1 MPGTVG
7 VMMAPVNILAKH
19 HWIHSMALIRLT
31 AMTWIPRPGR
41 TPEPSRAHPRN
52 TRQSRV
58 ASRMLPGVRHRIPR
72 RDAMKS
78 KASVKK
84 TKGVAKRV
92 PKDLTPRTRVVGGN
106 AVLTNIANMNHES
119 LKAIAQNL
127 RG

>member
-7 VMMAPVNILAKH
+7 VMMAPVNILARH

-41 TPEPSRAHPRN
+41 TPEPSRADPRN

-58 ASRMLPGVRHRIPR
+58 ASRMLPGVRHRFPR
-72 RDAMKS
+72 RNAMKS

-84 TKGVAKRV
+84 AKGVAKR
-92 PKDLTPRTRVVGGN
+92 DLTPRTRVVGGN